1 MTKLPW
7 KFEEA
12 MACFFQSF
20 LHYSP
25 LILWP
30 LFGYMARD
38 IARAKGCQG
47 INQYLII
54 GPFGYLTAL
63 AMPDFKSQMYL
74 KSIAIADRHS
84 T

>member
-1 MTKLPW
+1 
-7 KFEEA
+7 
-12 MACFFQSF
+12 
-20 LHYSP
+20 
-25 LILWP
+25 
-30 LFGYMARD
+30 MARD

-74 KSIAIADRHS
+74 KSIAIDDRPS
-84 T
+84 LESELKSILDNPNSQTQFNNRYALSKRAKSE